1 MKVEEILQTHIA
13 ETILFST
20 SYPYKNT
27 DSFMENGV
35 LDSMNV
41 IELVV
46 FLEQRFG
53 VQVADH
59 EIIPD
64 NFDSIDKLASFVRS
78 KQQVAA

>member
-1 MKVEEILQTHIA
+1 MKIEEIIQNHIA
-13 ETILFST
+13 ETILFSD
-20 SYPYKNT
+20 SYPYEDT

-64 NFDSIDKLASFVRS
+64 NFDSIYKLASFVRS

>member
-1 MKVEEILQTHIA
+1 MKVEEVLQKHIA
-13 ETILFST
+13 ETILFSNI
-20 SYPYKNT
+20 YPYSNAE
-27 DSFMENGV
+27 SFTENGV

-41 IELVV
+41 IELVA
-46 FLEQRFG
+46 FLERQFG

-64 NFDSIDKLASFVRS
+64 NFDSISKMAAFVRS

>member
-1 MKVEEILQTHIA
+1 MPVADVLRKQIS
-13 ETILFST
+13 ETILFT
-20 SYPYKNT
+20 KNYPYQDT

-41 IELVV
+41 IELVL
-46 FLEQRFG
+46 FLEQQFG
-53 VQVADH
+53 IQVADH

-64 NFDSIDKLASFVRS
+64 NFDSIQQLTTFVQD